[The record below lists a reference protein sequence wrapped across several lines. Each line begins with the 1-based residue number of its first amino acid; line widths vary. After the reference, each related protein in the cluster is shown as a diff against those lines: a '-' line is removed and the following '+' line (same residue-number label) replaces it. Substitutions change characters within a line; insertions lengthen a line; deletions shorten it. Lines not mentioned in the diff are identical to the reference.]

1 MKRNGKETGRRF
13 RRRATALVEFAIVA
27 PMLFTILFG
36 IVEYGYV
43 YMVRQTMTNAA
54 REGCRVGILQST
66 SEADVLSI
74 VDTMMAPTGVSTYA
88 TVFTPATADD
98 PINTVVISTTYDAIS
113 LLPGFFSQVIGDIS
127 VSCSMREEGATGT

>member
-1 MKRNGKETGRRF
+1 MKRNRKQTRRPF
-13 RRRATALVEFAIVA
+13 ERRATALVEFALVA

-54 REGCRVGILQST
+54 REGCRIAILQSN
-66 SEADVLSI
+66 SEADVLGV
-74 VDTMMAPTGVSTYA
+74 VDTMMAPTGVSTYD
-88 TVFTPATADD
+88 TVFTPATVDD

-127 VSCSMREEGATGT
+127 VSCSMREEGGAG

>member
-1 MKRNGKETGRRF
+1 MKRNGNESGRRF
-13 RRRATALVEFAIVA
+13 KRRAGALVEFGIIA

-54 REGCRVGILQST
+54 REGCRIGILQSST
-66 SEADVLSI
+66 EADVLSI
-74 VDTMMAPTGVSTYA
+74 VDTMMAPSGCSTYT

-98 PINTVVISTTYDAIS
+98 PINSVVISTTYDAIS
-113 LLPGFFSQVIGDIS
+113 LLPGFFSEVIGDVS
-127 VSCSMREEGATGT
+127 VSCSMREEGTTGA

>member
-1 MKRNGKETGRRF
+1 
-13 RRRATALVEFAIVA
+13 
-27 PMLFTILFG
+27 
-36 IVEYGYV
+36 
-43 YMVRQTMTNAA
+43 
-54 REGCRVGILQST
+54 
-66 SEADVLSI
+66 
-74 VDTMMAPTGVSTYA
+74 MMAPTGVSTYA

>member
-1 MKRNGKETGRRF
+1 MKRNRKQTGRRF
-13 RRRATALVEFAIVA
+13 RRRATALVEFALVA

-127 VSCSMREEGATGT
+127 VSCSMREEGATGA